1 MKSLAILS
9 LCLIATAAM
18 ADQDNRYS
26 SSSKIEIDGPSVQV
40 TVLNRSGVLN
50 MATGGGKASQNLASN
65 AGNVS
70 IDNGG
75 SSLQI
80 VAASGTGIMNVA
92 NGWGAVAVNGF
103 IPPRAFQEF
112 QALGIMT
119 IAADIRSSNH
129 LAYTPA
135 PDIVHESAGHAPLI
149 PDAPYAPYLRPFGGV
164 GARATR
170 WSQCVVS

>member
-75 SSLQI
+75 SSL
-80 VAASGTGIMNVA
+80 
-92 NGWGAVAVNGF
+92 
-103 IPPRAFQEF
+103 
-112 QALGIMT
+112 
-119 IAADIRSSNH
+119 
-129 LAYTPA
+129 
-135 PDIVHESAGHAPLI
+135 
-149 PDAPYAPYLRPFGGV
+149 
-164 GARATR
+164 
-170 WSQCVVS
+170 